1 MNLLL
6 DSVLN
11 FVQRFSLGATLLQ
24 MLLSLSAFAWLLGR
38 ALRVLIRFGCAGG
51 SRVQPPQ
58 RSPPGSRVQ
67 PPPSAV
73 LPVPAC
79 RLFPLQC
86 SLFPRAA
93 SPVQCSWFLRAGSPH
108 CTAPRSRVQ
117 APQCSAPGSHVQPP
131 QCSAQ
136 DSRCSSFSC
145 CSSRALDPEP
155 GLEPPSPALAGE
167 FLTTGPPGSS
177 PGFLF

>member
-6 DSVLN
+6 DSVLY

-58 RSPPGSRVQ
+58 CSAPGST
-67 PPPSAV
+67 
-73 LPVPAC
+73 
-79 RLFPLQC
+79 C
-86 SLFPRAA
+86 SLP
-93 SPVQCSWFLRAGSPH
+93 PVQCSRFLRAGSSH
-108 CTAPRSRVQ
+108 CSAPCSHVQ
-117 APQCSAPGSHVQPP
+117 PPQCSAPGSCVQPPQCSALRSRVQPPQCSAPGSRVQPP

>member
-73 LPVPAC
+73 LLVPT
-79 RLFPLQC
+79 C
-86 SLFPRAA
+86 SLPSAVLLVPTCSLPSAVLRILVAVA
-93 SPVQCSWFLRAGSPH
+93 SLVAVHEL
-108 CTAPRSRVQ
+108 
-117 APQCSAPGSHVQPP
+117 
-131 QCSAQ
+131 
-136 DSRCSSFSC
+136 
-145 CSSRALDPEP
+145 
-155 GLEPPSPALAGE
+155 
-167 FLTTGPPGSS
+167 
-177 PGFLF
+177 